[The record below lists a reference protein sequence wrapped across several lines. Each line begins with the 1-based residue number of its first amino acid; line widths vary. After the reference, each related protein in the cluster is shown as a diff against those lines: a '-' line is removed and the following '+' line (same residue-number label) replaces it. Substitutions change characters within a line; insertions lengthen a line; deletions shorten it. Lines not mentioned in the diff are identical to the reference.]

1 MPVDV
6 AEMKRKQLLRR
17 WATLEHE
24 LALAESQLEA
34 SNNAV
39 ERSRLKSQIEGIY
52 EELEQVQSQLD
63 SLQADNTPQR
73 RYRGFKENLPKINF
87 REAKRTIEH
96 IIEELEGC
104 ATLLLLQ
111 NSLPMGGEWCLEVIR
126 RVLDDATDDF
136 KRYPI
141 VFSDGGGLDA
151 PSVLHRIGAH
161 LGLHVNSSV
170 EDYAREIIQ
179 TLCGSVQSGSIVY
192 IELKQCDYLTE
203 PVFTWLLD
211 HFWQPLAAQVPMIV
225 QTHRRV
231 KFIVVFVADATLP
244 LDCFNEAL
252 CCSLDRFESGQA
264 LEVPLRPWTY
274 KEIQVWLE
282 QFSGRTGRE
291 VDKLATHIYKVSRA
305 GEPHLVSILLEQSL
319 SH

>member
-1 MPVDV
+1 MSVNV
-6 AEMKRKQLLRR
+6 AEMKRKRLAHH
-17 WATLEHE
+17 WATLEQD
-24 LALAESQLEA
+24 LALAESQLEG

-39 ERSRLKSQIEGIY
+39 ERSRLNRQIEGLY
-52 EELEQVQSQLD
+52 QELEQVQSQFD
-63 SLQADNTPQR
+63 ALQANNTPQR
-73 RYRGFKENLPKINF
+73 RYRDFKENLPKINF
-87 REAKRTIEH
+87 REAKRAIEH

-111 NSLPMGGEWCLEVIR
+111 NSLPMGGECCLEVIR

-141 VFSDGGGLDA
+141 VFTDGGGLDA
-151 PSVLHRIGAH
+151 PGVLHRIGAH
-161 LGLHVNSSV
+161 LGLHMSGSV
-170 EDYAREIIQ
+170 EEYAREIIH

-203 PVFTWLLD
+203 SVFTWLLD
-211 HFWQPLAAQVPMIV
+211 HFWQPLVIQVPMIV

-244 LDCFNEAL
+244 LDCFSEAL
-252 CCSLDRFESGQA
+252 CCNLDRFESGQA

-282 QFSGRTGRE
+282 QFSGRTAQE
-291 VDKLATHIYKVSRA
+291 VDTLAAHIYKVSRD
-305 GEPHLVSILLEQSL
+305 GEPHLVSTLLEQSL
-319 SH
+319 NH